1 MTKLESKNTL
11 LHPRHP
17 KTFGVNTFST
27 GLTRS
32 GFSSTRAAPATPYSR
47 PTNKSP
53 YPRVAFP
60 LDPGHLAR
68 ENINIERAIVP
79 DAAFLS
85 LLGDGVMSGRHGNP
99 KSPLIIRSERRDFR
113 SLFVLHDES
122 GVRERFRTGSV
133 SSDRPGLSRTTRNHT
148 FDPSSRS
155 GRSLP
160 SRNARSHNKED
171 QNDSELSEPH
181 HI

>member
-47 PTNKSP
+47 PTNKSSDP
-53 YPRVAFP
+53 CVAFP
-60 LDPGHLAR
+60 LYPGHLAR

-85 LLGDGVMSGRHGNP
+85 LLGHGVMSGRQGNP
-99 KSPLIIRSERRDFR
+99 KSPLIIRGERCDFR

-122 GVRERFRTGSV
+122 GIRERFRTGSV
-133 SSDRPGLSRTTRNHT
+133 RPDWPTLSWAKRNHS
-148 FDPSSRS
+148 F
-155 GRSLP
+155 
-160 SRNARSHNKED
+160 H
-171 QNDSELSEPH
+171 
-181 HI
+181 